1 MLDTIVVGAGPAGL
15 YCALLLAEAG
25 FDAAVVEEH
34 ETVGMPTHCT
44 GLVSDELSDLFK
56 LPQSLILSR
65 PTTCVLASPTG
76 RTFSFRY
83 AEEGIAVIDRAEFD
97 RELGAAAARA
107 GVEIT
112 YGRQVIQ
119 IRSEPTHVQ
128 LLAAD
133 GTALAARTCVI
144 ACGVAYGLQRQLGLG
159 LPSRFLHSA
168 QLELDAEIP
177 DSIVELHFGRATA
190 PEGFAWVVPVRRGE
204 CRRAKVGI
212 MVRGDAASHLQRF
225 LASRDLGAV
234 SASASP
240 VPLRRLLPVGPASP
254 TYGDRV
260 LTVGDAA
267 GLTKPTTGGGIFY
280 SLLSARLAAETL
292 GQALRDDRLNRAHL
306 AVYEARWR
314 AQLGSHLRTSSRIRR
329 LFTKLADHEID
340 ELVGALMS
348 DDVQRV
354 IRRTVRFN
362 WHGELIRAIWRHPGV
377 KSVLFHSLL
386 R

>member
-1 MLDTIVVGAGPAGL
+1 MLDTIVVGGGPAGL

-25 FDAAVVEEH
+25 FDVAVVEEH
-34 ETVGMPTHCT
+34 QTIGIPTHCT
-44 GLVSDELSDLFK
+44 GVVADELSDLFK

-65 PTTCVLASPTG
+65 PTTCALASPTG
-76 RTFSFRY
+76 RTFTFRY

-107 GVEIT
+107 GAEMICGT
-112 YGRQVIQ
+112 RVIQ
-119 IRSEPTHVQ
+119 IQTGPTHVRIE
-128 LLAAD
+128 AAD
-133 GTALAARTCVI
+133 DTALAARTCVI

-177 DSIVELHFGRATA
+177 DSSVELHLGRATA
-190 PEGFAWVVPVRRGE
+190 PEGFAWVVPVQRGG
-204 CRRAKVGI
+204 CSRAKVGI
-212 MVRGDAASHLQRF
+212 MMRGDAGSHLQRF
-225 LASRDLGAV
+225 IAWRGLGGS
-234 SASASP
+234 SASAPP
-240 VPLRRLLPVGPASP
+240 VPMRRLLPVGPASP

-280 SLLSARLAAETL
+280 SLLSARLAAGTL
-292 GQALRDDRLNRAHL
+292 VEALRDDRLSRADL

-314 AQLGSHLRTSSRIRR
+314 ARLGSHLKTSSRIRR

-340 ELVGALMS
+340 ELLGALMS
-348 DDVQRV
+348 NDVQRV
-354 IRRTVRFN
+354 IRRTIRFN

-377 KSVLFHSLL
+377 KSVLLHSLL

>member
-1 MLDTIVVGAGPAGL
+1 MFDTIVIGGGPAGL

-25 FDAAVVEEH
+25 FDVAVVEEH
-34 ETVGMPTHCT
+34 ETVGAPTHCT
-44 GLVSDELSDLFK
+44 GVVSDELSDLFK

-76 RTFSFRY
+76 HTFSFPY
-83 AEEGIAVIDRAEFD
+83 TQEGIAVIDRAEFD

-112 YGRQVIQ
+112 YGRQIIQ
-119 IRSEPTHVQ
+119 IRSEPTHVR
-128 LLAAD
+128 LLVAD
-133 GTALAARTCVI
+133 GMALAARTCVV

-168 QLELDAEIP
+168 QVEVDAEIP
-177 DSIVELHFGRATA
+177 DSSVELHLGRATA

-212 MVRGDAASHLQRF
+212 MMRGDAAGHLQRF
-225 LASRDLGAV
+225 LAWRGFGGS
-234 SASASP
+234 SSSTPP
-240 VPLRRLLPVGPASP
+240 VPMRRLLPVGPASR

-292 GQALRDDRLNRAHL
+292 VQALRDDRLSRADL
-306 AVYEARWR
+306 AVYESRWR
-314 AQLGSHLRTSSRIRR
+314 APLGSHLRTSSRIRR
-329 LFTKLADHEID
+329 LFAKLTDHEID
-340 ELVGALMS
+340 ELLGALMS
-348 DDVQRV
+348 DDVQSV
-354 IRRTVRFN
+354 IRQTARFN
-362 WHGELIRAIWRHPGV
+362 WHGELVRAVLRHPGV
-377 KSVLFHSLL
+377 KSVLLHSLL

>member
-1 MLDTIVVGAGPAGL
+1 MLDTIVIGGGPAGL

-25 FDAAVVEEH
+25 FDVTLVEEH
-34 ETVGMPTHCT
+34 ETVGTPTHCT
-44 GLVSDELSDLFK
+44 GVVSDELSDLFK
-56 LPQSLILSR
+56 LPQSLILGR

-83 AEEGIAVIDRAEFD
+83 AKEGIAVVDRAEFD
-97 RELGAAAARA
+97 RELAAAAARA

-112 YGRQVIQ
+112 YGKHVIQ
-119 IRSEPTHVQ
+119 IRTERTHVRV
-128 LLAAD
+128 LAAD
-133 GTALAARTCVI
+133 GAALAARTCVI
-144 ACGVAYGLQRQLGLG
+144 ACGVGYGLQRQLGLG

-168 QLELDAEIP
+168 QLEVDADIP
-177 DSIVELHFGRATA
+177 DSVVELHLGRATA

-204 CRRAKVGI
+204 CQRAKIGI
-212 MVRGDAASHLQRF
+212 MMRGDAASHLQRF
-225 LASRDLGAV
+225 LAWRGLDGTNA
-234 SASASP
+234 AAAP
-240 VPLRRLLPVGPASP
+240 APMRRLLPIGPASP

-292 GQALRDDRLNRAHL
+292 VKSLRDGRLSRAHL

-329 LFTKLADHEID
+329 LFAKLVDHEID
-340 ELVGALMS
+340 ELLGALMS
-348 DDVQRV
+348 DDMQRV

>member
-15 YCALLLAEAG
+15 YCALLLAETG
-25 FDAAVVEEH
+25 CDVAVVEEH

-44 GLVSDELSDLFK
+44 GLVSDELSDFFK

-76 RTFSFRY
+76 RSFSFRY
-83 AEEGIAVIDRAEFD
+83 AKEGIAVIDRAEFD

-107 GVEIT
+107 GVEMMYCT
-112 YGRQVIQ
+112 RVIQ
-119 IRSEPTHVQ
+119 IQLEPTHVRVR
-128 LLAAD
+128 AAD

-168 QLELDAEIP
+168 QLELDADIP
-177 DSIVELHFGRATA
+177 ESSVELHLGRATA
-190 PEGFAWVVPVRRGE
+190 PEGFAWVVPVQRGE
-204 CRRAKVGI
+204 YRRAKVGI
-212 MVRGDAASHLQRF
+212 MMRGDAAGHLQRF
-225 LASRDLGAV
+225 LAWRGLGGS
-234 SASASP
+234 SASAPSA
-240 VPLRRLLPVGPASP
+240 PLRRLLPVGPASP

-292 GQALRDDRLNRAHL
+292 GQALRDSRLNRADL

-314 AQLGSHLRTSSRIRR
+314 AQLGSHLKTSSRIRR

-340 ELVGALMS
+340 ELLGALMS

-362 WHGELIRAIWRHPGV
+362 WHGALIRAIWRQPGV
-377 KSVLFHSLL
+377 KSVLLRALL

>member
-1 MLDTIVVGAGPAGL
+1 MLDTIVIGGGPAGL

-25 FDAAVVEEH
+25 FDVTLVEEH
-34 ETVGMPTHCT
+34 ETVGTPTHCT
-44 GLVSDELSDLFK
+44 GVVSDELSDLFK
-56 LPQSLILSR
+56 LPQSLILGR

-83 AEEGIAVIDRAEFD
+83 AKEGIAVIDRAEFD

-112 YGRQVIQ
+112 CGTHVTQ
-119 IRSEPTHVQ
+119 IRTERTHVRV
-128 LLAAD
+128 LTAD
-133 GTALAARTCVI
+133 GAALAARTCVI

-168 QLELDAEIP
+168 QLEVDADIP
-177 DSIVELHFGRATA
+177 DSIIELHLGRATA
-190 PEGFAWVVPVRRGE
+190 PEGFAWAVPVRRGE
-204 CRRAKVGI
+204 CRRAKIGI
-212 MVRGDAASHLQRF
+212 MMRGDAASHLQRF
-225 LASRDLGAV
+225 LAWRRLGGT
-234 SASASP
+234 SASTAP
-240 VPLRRLLPVGPASP
+240 VPLRRLLPIGPASP

-292 GQALRDDRLNRAHL
+292 GQSLRDSRVSRADL
-306 AVYEARWR
+306 AVYEARWQ
-314 AQLGSHLRTSSRIRR
+314 AQLGSHLKTSSRIRR
-329 LFTKLADHEID
+329 LFTTLTDHEID
-340 ELVGALMS
+340 ELLGALMS
-348 DDVQRV
+348 DDLQRV